1 MLVQSGKL
9 FLTTILSVVVLFG
22 CTQGGQNSGNLEQLR
37 REVLDSA
44 CDEDIRKNLENVINK
59 QMKLLSEEQMRRS
72 LQNMKKNMR
81 C

>member
-22 CTQGGQNSGNLEQLR
+22 CTQGSQNSGNLEQLR